1 MTGTGACVLLE
12 AASPDIPLWVLIFER
27 IGFGAAVLIFVG
39 AFTWRLLPPAA
50 KLFQAWT
57 KQSDKMTNTIPR
69 IERSVERIADNMER
83 GFEMLNQRVYRD
95 EGQGD
100 VRRERTHLWNAGADS
115 GLARGGER
123 GDLSEVGEP

>member
-1 MTGTGACVLLE
+1 MSETGSWVLLE

-83 GFEMLNQRVYRD
+83 GFEMLNSRVYPNESEGELRAERD
-95 EGQGD
+95 
-100 VRRERTHLWNAGADS
+100 RLRASSSRA

-123 GDLSEVGEP
+123 GDLSEENEP